1 MLLFLS
7 FLYFFGGLPSASNA
21 AVDVYAMTNHVT
33 IVPYSQTSRTLAVKG
48 LEMRQVNTNPDS
60 LTYVAA
66 KAQVDF
72 IRIRLRNDFKENR
85 IDIDSVKRTFG
96 KHLTDQIIPYWYGT
110 GWSFS
115 GHTAVPKKGKIA
127 CGYFIST
134 TLKDMG
140 LNLNRY
146 KLAQKSPLDEAK
158 ALSCGTEIITI
169 AHEDP
174 NQALAE
180 IKGYI
185 HQGVYFIGFDTG
197 HVGFLVKKKEQL
209 LLVHSNYLAPV
220 SVCVEPLETAR
231 VFKTFKKFHLVD
243 ISNNERL
250 IQKWLNNDV
259 VLR

>member
-1 MLLFLS
+1 MLFFLS
-7 FLYFFGGLPSASNA
+7 FLYLLGGLPSVSNA
-21 AVDVYAMTNHVT
+21 TVDAYPMKGDVA
-33 IVPYSQTSRTLAVKG
+33 IVPYSQTSRILAVNG
-48 LEMRQVNTNPDS
+48 LEIRQTKTNPDS
-60 LTYVAA
+60 LTYMAA

-72 IRIRLRNDFKENR
+72 IRTRLRNDFKENR

-115 GHTAVPKKGKIA
+115 GHTAVPKRGKIA

-146 KLAQKSPLDEAK
+146 KLAQKSPFDEAK
-158 ALSCGTEIITI
+158 VLSCGAEITTI

-180 IKGYI
+180 IKRHI
-185 HQGVYFIGFDTG
+185 QKGVYFIGFDTG

-243 ISNNERL
+243 ISNNESL